1 MPQTSELLVSHR
13 DSNSPLARD
22 FFIKVFLERERLKYL
37 YMKSPSEYGA
47 FSFSVLNHICISI
60 PRIWFSNNTSYT
72 PNSKLKVVFI
82 TALRIQKNV

>member
-37 YMKSPSEYGA
+37 DMKSPSEYGA
-47 FSFSVLNHICISI
+47 KKVSVFYDICISM
-60 PRIWFSNNTSYT
+60 PPIWFSNNTSYT
-72 PNSKLKVVFI
+72 LNLKLKVVFI
-82 TALRIQKNV
+82 TALQI